1 MRAQEP
7 IVLQCSK
14 PYSIGIFYFTKH
26 TYGQLGVSLT
36 ININIFFLKFDQFM
50 MYNKIVFT
58 VGYVLKFKKKYNK
71 FNFWVGDM
79 WCHLYCY

>member
-1 MRAQEP
+1 
-7 IVLQCSK
+7 
-14 PYSIGIFYFTKH
+14 
-26 TYGQLGVSLT
+26 
-36 ININIFFLKFDQFM
+36 M